1 MSQMDTL
8 YAWLA
13 ADPRPEADETLVA
26 ALERA
31 EPAYASRIIATLL
44 ARATETAWI
53 GLVFHYDRLDHATR
67 RQLRTRPPLLRT
79 GIAGALQ
86 SRAPRARL
94 NALTLL
100 TEQPS
105 TPLLFMVADA
115 LRDPV
120 AEVRA
125 AAARVL
131 CLAAE
136 RVLGH
141 AEGAQ
146 RTDVLSPQA
155 AAERTALVSALREGL
170 RTFDLHAQMDVLKV
184 CFWLARDIGPA
195 LWTFLA
201 PTNNRWNPVVA
212 RRLQTWNGPRLAGF
226 LLLALAQPGWR
237 QTALAL
243 LRTWRTRADLL
254 ALLQHTDLLA
264 DAAVRQALRL
274 IERPAWFVA
283 AGPDL
288 GDLPPQARVK
298 VPQWI
303 AHLGFTPAECVR
315 WLRRWQQSPLP
326 DVRRAAEQ
334 ALAGLGSPVRGRR
347 AAVEVT

>member
-1 MSQMDTL
+1 MSELDAL
-8 YAWLA
+8 YEWLA
-13 ADPRPEADETLVA
+13 ADPRPEADATLAA
-26 ALERA
+26 ALERS

-44 ARATETAWI
+44 GRATEAAWI
-53 GLVFHYDRLDHATR
+53 GLVCHYDRLDHATR
-67 RQLRTRPPLLRT
+67 QQLRTRPPLLRT

-100 TEQPS
+100 TEQPAP
-105 TPLLFMVADA
+105 PLLFMVADA

-141 AEGAQ
+141 AEGTQ
-146 RTDVLSPQA
+146 RADVPSPQA
-155 AAERTALVSALREGL
+155 AADRTALVSALREAL
-170 RTFDLHAQMDVLKV
+170 RTFDLHAQMDVLRV
-184 CFWLARDIGPA
+184 CLWLARDIGPA

-201 PTNNRWNPVVA
+201 PTNNRWNPVIA
-212 RRLQTWNGPRLAGF
+212 RRLETWNGPRLAGF
-226 LLLALAQPGWR
+226 LLLALARPGWR
-237 QTALAL
+237 QTALEL

-264 DAAVRQALRL
+264 DAVVRQSLRL
-274 IERPAWFVA
+274 IERPAWLLA

-288 GDLPPQARVK
+288 VELPPHARVK

-303 AHLGFTPAECVR
+303 GQLGFTPEERVR
-315 WLRRWQQSPLP
+315 WLRRWQQSSLP

-334 ALAGLGSPVRGRR
+334 ALAGLASPARGPR
-347 AAVEVT
+347 AAAEVT